1 MRPGPLLAPESTA
14 TLALRMTDPD
24 DDELIG
30 RVLAGDADAYEGIV
44 RRYQTR
50 LYWVAL
56 KLLGN
61 HEDARDVTQ
70 DALIRAYSKI
80 RSFDRKRRFYT
91 WTYRILTNLA
101 IDRLRSR
108 SNANLARVPEELP
121 DGGDPPESRLMGDE
135 LREDVRDILAALPPR
150 YAELLVL
157 RDVEGL
163 SGKAISE
170 ASGVGHAT
178 VRWRIHR
185 ARKLFR
191 KAWERRIAEREGR

>member
-1 MRPGPLLAPESTA
+1 
-14 TLALRMTDPD
+14 MTDPD

-30 RVLAGDADAYEGIV
+30 RVLDGDADAYEGIV

-56 KLLGN
+56 KLTGN
-61 HEDARDVTQ
+61 HEDARDATQ
-70 DALIRAYSKI
+70 DALIRAFTKI

-108 SNANLARVPEELP
+108 SNAKLASVPEELL
-121 DGGDPPESRLMGDE
+121 DGGEPPESRLMGEE
-135 LREDVRDILAALPPR
+135 LRDDVRDTLAALPPR

-163 SGKAISE
+163 SGKSISE
-170 ASGVGHAT
+170 ASGIGHAT

-191 KAWERRIAEREGR
+191 KAWERRTADREGR